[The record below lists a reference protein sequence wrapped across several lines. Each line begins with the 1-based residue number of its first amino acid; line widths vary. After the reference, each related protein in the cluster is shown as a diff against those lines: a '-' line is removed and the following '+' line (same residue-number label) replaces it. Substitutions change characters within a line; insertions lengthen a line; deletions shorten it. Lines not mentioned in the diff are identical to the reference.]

1 MKRLVFG
8 ILCLVVSVL
17 PYKTAHAGV
26 VECFLFING
35 VPGESV
41 DLQHKDQI
49 ELQGWSFA
57 EFIPGAVG
65 AASAGSGG
73 VQRAQ
78 IQEFRVT
85 ARMSKA
91 SPILFR
97 LGASGQRLPGA
108 ILTCRRAGMK
118 ADYLRIS
125 LENILVSSYQ
135 AGVPGTSSTP
145 FPPPGIPATSFADGI
160 PLDQVGLTFGTITVE
175 YSPVSPTGQLGGVIK
190 GGFDFISNKV
200 K

>member
-1 MKRLVFG
+1 MKRLALG
-8 ILCLVVSVL
+8 ILFLVVSIL
-17 PYKTAHAGV
+17 PFTTAHAAAV
-26 VECFLFING
+26 DCFLFING
-35 VPGESV
+35 VLGESI
-41 DLQHKDQI
+41 DPQHKDQI
-49 ELQGWSFA
+49 EVQGWNFA
-57 EFIPGAVG
+57 EFIPGG
-65 AASAGSGG
+65 FAASAGGGG
-73 VQRAQ
+73 VVRTQ
-78 IQEFRVT
+78 IQEFRFT

-97 LGASGQRLPGA
+97 LGASGQRLPSA

-118 ADYLRIS
+118 LDYLRIG

-145 FPPPGIPATSFADGI
+145 FPPPGIPATAFVDGI
-160 PLDQVGLTFGTITVE
+160 PMDQVGLNFGAIIVE